1 MREILTIIGLQGK
14 PPRHPANPAIFLA
27 FLFFFIL
34 GKSMYI
40 GGFGKPYCL
49 LITARAPEAAF

>member
-1 MREILTIIGLQGK
+1 MRENLTIIDLQGK

-40 GGFGKPYCL
+40 GGFGKK
-49 LITARAPEAAF
+49 ARGAWKLEYYFST